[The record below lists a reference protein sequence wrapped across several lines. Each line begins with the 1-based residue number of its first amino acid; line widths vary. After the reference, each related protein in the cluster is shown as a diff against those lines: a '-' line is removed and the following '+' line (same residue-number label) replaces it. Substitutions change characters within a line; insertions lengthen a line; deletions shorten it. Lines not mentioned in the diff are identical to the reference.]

1 MNTFLRILSLF
12 QVLICVEMKSQIGNV
27 FTGTEGGS
35 VKIPCN
41 YPDEYQYMAKYL
53 CRDPC
58 GYSDVLIKTKI
69 SNKIITEGR
78 YSILNTVSAWSFFSV
93 TIKNLRLGDSGVYYC
108 GVDLWGKDILSKVE
122 VTVMK
127 VHTSPIMTPA
137 SESSTQSDHQLTQST
152 VTAIATGPRLQSTST
167 TSVSAAELVVFGVQC
182 GVVCALLAALLL
194 FHWRSSTTCTCSS
207 AICTK

>member
-41 YPDEYQYMAKYL
+41 YPDEYQYMSKYL

-58 GYSDVLIKTKI
+58 GYSDVLIKTEI

-152 VTAIATGPRLQSTST
+152 VTAIAT
-167 TSVSAAELVVFGVQC
+167 
-182 GVVCALLAALLL
+182 AL
-194 FHWRSSTTCTCSS
+194 F
-207 AICTK
+207 